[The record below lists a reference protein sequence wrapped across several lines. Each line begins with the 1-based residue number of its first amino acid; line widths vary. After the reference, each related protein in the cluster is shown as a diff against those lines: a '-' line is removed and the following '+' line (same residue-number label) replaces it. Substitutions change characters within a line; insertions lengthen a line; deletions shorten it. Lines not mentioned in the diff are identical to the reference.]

1 MPHKAIKP
9 CQAAGASPQAT
20 RAIQDI
26 ARWTVQTFGPEQAD
40 RYRQALIDTC
50 SRIANHQTLDQ
61 SCRRLVADDL
71 AEDLCF
77 TRCEQHFIVFV
88 RDPDVVTIIDSLHA
102 RSDLPGKLSRLDRV
116 P

>member
-1 MPHKAIKP
+1 M
-9 CQAAGASPQAT
+9 SDRWRLTPQAR

-50 SRIANHQTLDQ
+50 SRVAGHQTFDQ
-61 SCRRLVADDL
+61 SCRRLVAHDL
-71 AEDLCF
+71 AEDLRF
-77 TRCEQHFIVFV
+77 ARCEQHFIVFV
-88 RDPDVVTIIDSLHA
+88 RDPGVVTIIDILHA
-102 RSDLPGKLSRLDRV
+102 RSDLPGKLSRLDRA